1 MEKRTQ
7 LSLEIDPELLR
18 RLKLV
23 AVHKQTSVA
32 KIVRDFVAW
41 YVEKEERSE

>member
-7 LSLEIDPELLR
+7 LSLDIDPQLLT
-18 RLKLV
+18 RLKVV
-23 AVHKQTSVA
+23 AARKQTSVA

-41 YVEKEERSE
+41 YVEKEERQ